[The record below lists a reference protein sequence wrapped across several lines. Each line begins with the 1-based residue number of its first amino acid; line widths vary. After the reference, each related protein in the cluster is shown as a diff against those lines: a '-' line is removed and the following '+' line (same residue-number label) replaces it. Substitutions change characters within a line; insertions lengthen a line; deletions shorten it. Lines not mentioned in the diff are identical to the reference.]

1 MKQKFKNTKGITL
14 VALIITIIILLILA
28 VVAITSIKNNNIIEY
43 AKNGRDNY
51 IQKRGEEEEKIN
63 SYEQYIKDNIPNSGT
78 SGEERIFYNFKNG
91 IGKWKFKDGKWS
103 VIGYNRDGTVE
114 STQDVGFYKIKG
126 DTITCC
132 EDETFDEEYS
142 TQLLIKDITIDGK
155 TCTILTF
162 ADESDQSVLGFETMP
177 PVRTDLEGKRY
188 GYKKNENDETLTYD
202 FTVRIYNIDGQKI
215 MSFYDSE
222 GSHYSE
228 DEDYQ
233 RDDFVIFDGN
243 KIYEVYT
250 VKGSYGKINDDG
262 TIDVDNKDESGNFI
276 YNRHYVMDNN

>member
-63 SYEQYIKDNIPNSGT
+63 SYEQYIKDNIPNSGA
-78 SGEERIFYNFKNG
+78 SGDEKIFYFFNKG
-91 IGKWKFKDGKWS
+91 MCIYKFKDGKWS

-132 EDETFDEEYS
+132 EDETFNENDS
-142 TQLLIKDITIDGK
+142 MQFLIKDRTIDGK
-155 TCTILTF
+155 TYKCLTM
-162 ADESDQSVLGFETMP
+162 AGEDESLMCAYETMP

-188 GYKKNENDETLTYD
+188 GYKENENDETLTD
-202 FTVRIYNIDGQKI
+202 GFTVKVYNINGQKV
-215 MSFYDSE
+215 MSFYYNDE
-222 GSHYSE
+222 ERNEE
-228 DEDYQ
+228 DD
-233 RDDFVIFDGN
+233 RFVIFDGN
-243 KIYEVYT
+243 TIYELPD
-250 VKGSYGKINDDG
+250 GGISLYGKINDDG
-262 TIDVDNKDESGNFI
+262 TIDQYDDGSESVHIKF
-276 YNRHYVMDNN
+276 YVMDNN

>member
-63 SYEQYIKDNIPNSGT
+63 SYEQYIKDNIPNSGA
-78 SGEERIFYNFKNG
+78 SGDEKIFYFFKC
-91 IGKWKFKDGKWS
+91 ICIYKLKDGKWS
-103 VIGYNRDGTVE
+103 DIIYNRDGTVE

-126 DTITCC
+126 DTITYY
-132 EDETFDEEYS
+132 EDETFDENNSMQY
-142 TQLLIKDITIDGK
+142 LIKDRTIDGK
-155 TCTILTF
+155 TYKCLTI
-162 ADESDQSVLGFETMP
+162 AGEDESLMWCGFETMP

-188 GYKKNENDETLTYD
+188 GYKENENDETLTYG
-202 FTVRIYNIDGQKI
+202 FTVKIYNINGQKV

-222 GSHYSE
+222 GSDYSE
-228 DEDYQ
+228 DDDWK
-233 RDDFVIFDGN
+233 RDTFVIFDGN
-243 KIYEVYT
+243 TIYEFLDGVI
-250 VKGSYGKINDDG
+250 SLYGKINDDG
-262 TIDVDNKDESGNFI
+262 TIDEYDEGSESVNI
-276 YNRHYVMDNN
+276 KYYVMDNN

>member
-63 SYEQYIKDNIPNSGT
+63 SYEQYIKDNIPNSGA
-78 SGEERIFYNFKNG
+78 SGDEKVFYSFNDG
-91 IGKWKFKDGKWS
+91 ISKLKFKDGKYS
-103 VIGYNRDGTVE
+103 CTVYDRDGTVE
-114 STQDVGFYKIKG
+114 STEDGGFYKIKG
-126 DTITCC
+126 DTITNY
-132 EDETFDEEYS
+132 EDETFDENYS
-142 TQLLIKDITIDGK
+142 MQYLIKDITIDGK
-155 TCTILTF
+155 TYTILTF
-162 ADESDQSVLGFETMP
+162 ADESDLVLGFETMP

-202 FTVRIYNIDGQKI
+202 FTVRIYNIDGQKV

-222 GSHYSE
+222 GSHYME
-228 DEDYQ
+228 DEDYK
-233 RDDFVIFDGN
+233 RDNFVIFDGN
-243 KIYEVYT
+243 KIYETT
-250 VKGSYGKINDDG
+250 VKYSYGKINDDG
-262 TIDVDNKDESGNFI
+262 TIDIDDKDESGNFI